1 VDALARLL
9 DGPRGRDAYL
19 LRASLAPPW
28 SVRLADE
35 APLGLAAVVGG
46 SAWFELAGR
55 PPIELGA
62 GDIVVSRGPEV
73 CTFAHRPGEPPQVVV
88 LPGMRCV
95 GPGGED
101 LGGAMDLGLRS
112 WGNSADGSTVM
123 LMGCYQV
130 RGEVSQRLLAALPRL
145 IHLPA
150 GALDTPLVP
159 LLAEEIVKDE
169 PGQAA
174 VLDRLFDLLLVAVLR
189 AWLAGQQP
197 MQAGWYGAQGDLVV
211 GPVLRLIHEDPAHPW
226 TIAELAARVGIS
238 RAALARR
245 FLERVGEPPMTYL
258 TAWRLALAADRLLE
272 PGATIDRVAR
282 EVGYSSA
289 FALSAAF
296 KRERGISPREHRERA
311 LTPEARSSGVS

>member
-1 VDALARLL
+1 MDALARLL

-35 APLGLAAVVGG
+35 APLGLAAVVRG
-46 SAWFELAGR
+46 SAWFEPAGG
-55 PPIELGA
+55 PPVELGP
-62 GDIVVSRGPEV
+62 GDIVVSRGPEA
-73 CTFAHRPGEPPQVVV
+73 CTFSHRPGEPPQVSV

-101 LGGAMDLGLRS
+101 LGEAMDLGLRS
-112 WGNSADGSTVM
+112 WGNSATGSTVM

-130 RGEVSQRLLAALPRL
+130 RGEVSQRLLAALPPL

-159 LLAEEIVKDE
+159 LLSEEIVKDE

-211 GPVLRLIHEDPAHPW
+211 GPVLRMLHDDPAHPW

-245 FLERVGEPPMTYL
+245 FMERVGEPPMTYL

-272 PGATIDRVAR
+272 PRATIDTVAR

-311 LTPEARSSGVS
+311 LTS